1 MTKQRSDRKSG
12 MFSKS
17 VVTKT
22 NVRLVFFLSIGC
34 GMLALF
40 RMNFVALGSLELEN
54 AQRPGMEDFRKRI
67 PLDSQNAEQHQQQ
80 ETASRQTQ
88 FESQSQSHSQV
99 KAVPIKNMGIT
110 EETAIL
116 ETKAIHIPPLH
127 ERVTDPV

>member
-1 MTKQRSDRKSG
+1 
-12 MFSKS
+12 
-17 VVTKT
+17 
-22 NVRLVFFLSIGC
+22 
-34 GMLALF
+34 MLALF